1 MGSCL
6 QLAARYRML
15 TIPLE
20 RAGGCSLPSFP
31 LPSGE
36 DQLPLRTNLAAP
48 LPPNP
53 WPHKGADRMNAHPY
67 RRGLEVLFK
76 PLSFCLGGTAQAA
89 LSIPSPILH
98 HDSICLVKKT
108 HYHKTP
114 LGNKP
119 QHIHLA
125 PSITFAVTR
134 SVLYHYSKPQQ
145 SHFSTRN

>member
-1 MGSCL
+1 MSPACCQIQDVNYPLGEGWGLLSAFLPPAFWGGSAST
-6 QLAARYRML
+6 QNQ
-15 TIPLE
+15 P
-20 RAGGCSLPSFP
+20 GCPS
-31 LPSGE
+31 S
-36 DQLPLRTNLAAP
+36 
-48 LPPNP
+48 PNP